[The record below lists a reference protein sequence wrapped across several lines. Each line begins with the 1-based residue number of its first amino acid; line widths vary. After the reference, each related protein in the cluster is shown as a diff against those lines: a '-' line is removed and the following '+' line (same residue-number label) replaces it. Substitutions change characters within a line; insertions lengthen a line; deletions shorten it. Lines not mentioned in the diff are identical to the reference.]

1 MDKCKPLNFGAGL
14 GIGLGAGI
22 FIGMLLAPKSGRK
35 TRQVIRT
42 SAVEGE
48 EYLEQRGAA
57 LRDALKDLIHAV
69 SRQRDNLTAAI
80 EAANGRIAR
89 PAAKP
94 RQYRRPLRLLCRSRK
109 PEIQGFAGS
118 DLTVR

>member
-1 MDKCKPLNFGAGL
+1 MGKKRAMHKCKPLNFGAGL

-22 FIGMLLAPKSGRK
+22 FIGMLLAPKSGRE

-57 LRDALKDLIHAV
+57 LRDTLKDLIHAI

-80 EAANGRIAR
+80 EAGKRA
-89 PAAKP
+89 
-94 RQYRRPLRLLCRSRK
+94 YRN
-109 PEIQGFAGS
+109 AGGEG
-118 DLTVR
+118 LTVPPSAQAAVPEPET

>member
-1 MDKCKPLNFGAGL
+1 MGKKRAMDKCKPLNFGAGL

-22 FIGMLLAPKSGRK
+22 FIGMLLAPKSGRE

-42 SAVEGE
+42 SAVGGE

-69 SRQRDNLTAAI
+69 SRQRDNLMAAI
-80 EAANGRIAR
+80 EAGE
-89 PAAKP
+89 PA
-94 RQYRRPLRLLCRSRK
+94 YRKAGGEAATVTPSAQTAV
-109 PEIQGFAGS
+109 PEPE
-118 DLTVR
+118 T